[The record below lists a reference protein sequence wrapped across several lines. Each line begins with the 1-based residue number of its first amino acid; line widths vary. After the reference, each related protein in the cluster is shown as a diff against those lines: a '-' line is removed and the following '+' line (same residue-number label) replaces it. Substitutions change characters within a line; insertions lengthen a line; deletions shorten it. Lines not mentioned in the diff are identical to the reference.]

1 MINQTKVNNM
11 LKTIFT
17 RLKFTNLIKLGA
29 F

>member
-11 LKTIFT
+11 LKAIFT